1 MADGALSHI
10 KVVDFTT
17 HVAGPYSTKLLADY
31 GADVIK
37 VERPGTGDAARSMG
51 PFPGDVPHPEK
62 SGLFLHLNTNKRS
75 ITLNL
80 KSVAGRNIAREL
92 CREAD
97 LVVESFR
104 PGTMARFGLGFE
116 ALQSLN
122 PLLVMTSISN
132 FGQTGPYRDYK
143 TSDILVYSMGGE
155 MISTGLEDREPVKL
169 GPNVLL
175 YQAGSV
181 AAVASVGALFL
192 SQGDGPGQQVDV
204 SIMETQTGSIDR
216 RMSALIAYQYTGET
230 SKRTPMG
237 GSGYPTGVYPCA
249 DGYLEV
255 TGGQT
260 YLPRIVQALG
270 NPPELMDPKWYTPDA
285 QADPELRFEFEKHF
299 LTWTMERSKAEAW
312 HTAQDAGVLSAPL
325 NTMEDLANDQHFAG
339 RGAFAQ
345 ISHPAAGSLKYP
357 GRPFIMSE
365 SPWEVRR
372 PAPMLGQ
379 HNREILQE
387 LGYSAEDMV
396 RLRVQGVI

>member
-1 MADGALSHI
+1 MAEGALSHV
-10 KVVDFTT
+10 KVLDFTT
-17 HVAGPYSTKLLADY
+17 HVAGPYCTKLLADY

-37 VERPGTGDAARSMG
+37 VERTGAGDAARRMG
-51 PFPGDVPHPEK
+51 PFPGDVPHQEK

-80 KSVAGRNIAREL
+80 KSKAGQSIARDL
-92 CREAD
+92 CRKAD

-104 PGTMARFGLGFE
+104 PGTMDRFGLGFE
-116 ALQSLN
+116 ELQSLN

-132 FGQTGPYRDYK
+132 FGQSGPYRDYK

-155 MISTGLEDREPVKL
+155 MYSTGLDDREPVKL
-169 GPNVLL
+169 GANVVL

-181 AAVASVGALFL
+181 AAVASAGALFL

-230 SKRTPMG
+230 SERAPLGASGFPM
-237 GSGYPTGVYPCA
+237 GVYPCA

-255 TGGQT
+255 TGGLT
-260 YLPRIVQALG
+260 YLPRVVQALG
-270 NPPELMDPKWYTPDA
+270 NPPELLEPRWYTPES
-285 QADPELRFEFEKHF
+285 QADPDLKSEFDTHF
-299 LTWTMERSKAEAW
+299 LTWTLERTKAEAW
-312 HTAQDAGVLSAPL
+312 HAAQDAGVLSAPL
-325 NTMEDLANDQHFAG
+325 NTMEDLANDQHFNE

-345 ISHPAAGSLKYP
+345 IDHPAAGSLKYP

>member
-10 KVVDFTT
+10 KVLDFTS
-17 HVAGPYSTKLLADY
+17 HVAGPYCTKLLADY

-37 VERPGTGDAARSMG
+37 VERPGTGDAARQMG

-80 KSVAGRNIAREL
+80 KSAAGQSIAKEL
-92 CREAD
+92 CQNAD

-104 PGTMARFGLGFE
+104 PETMARFGLGFE

-155 MISTGLEDREPVKL
+155 MISTGLEDREPIKL
-169 GPNVLL
+169 GANVVL

-181 AAVASVGALFL
+181 AAVASAGALFL

-230 SKRTPMG
+230 SERVAFG
-237 GSGYPTGVYPCA
+237 ASGYPMGVYPCE

-255 TGGQT
+255 TGGLT
-260 YLPRIVQALG
+260 YFPRVVQALG
-270 NPPELMDPKWYTPDA
+270 SPAELLEPRWYTRES
-285 QADPELRFEFEKHF
+285 QTDPELKSEFETHF
-299 LTWTMERSKAEAW
+299 LTWTLERTKTEAW
-312 HTAQDAGVLSAPL
+312 RTAQEAGVLTGQL
-325 NTMEDLANDQHFAG
+325 NTMEDLANDQHFNG
-339 RGAFAQ
+339 RGAFAH
-345 ISHPAAGSLKYP
+345 IDHPAAGSLKYP

-387 LGYSAEDMV
+387 LGYSLEDV
-396 RLRVQGVI
+396 VLLRTQGVI